1 MIEQLLAT
9 DARDGQYMGMIRSA
23 FERTRPQ
30 RICAAV
36 AYATQSGVAEL
47 DEALGDLKNWRK
59 ATKRWLVGIDYC
71 RSDPLALTHLRDLPS
86 SKVRIFDGEFV
97 SNRKGCVPRDSYHP
111 KAYLL
116 LGNKRSTAVVGSGNL
131 SRTGLRQGI
140 EAAAAFSE
148 CRLDAIEDI
157 RSWFTRHWHLAT
169 PFNSIEDKYEKQ
181 HSSLEN
187 RSNPMASEDDS
198 VPESASKAHQLGP
211 GELRKLRVCRHLW
224 IEAGN
229 ITRNRGPNQPGNQLM
244 MKRNS
249 RVYFGFDAVDLAQD
263 TAIGTVTIQLGDNTS
278 QSRPLRFSNNSM
290 DVLTLPVPGGDTPRE
305 YDKKTLHFE
314 QTGVRA
320 FRLTIGSSSE
330 VKRWR
335 QLSSSIGGKHA
346 MKSGRQWGV
355 Y

>member
-9 DARDGQYMGMIRSA
+9 DARDGLYMGMIRSA

-47 DEALGDLKNWRK
+47 DEALGDLKSWRK

-71 RSDPLALTHLRDLPS
+71 RSDPLALAHLRDLPS
-86 SKVRIFDGEFV
+86 SQVRIFDGEFV

-148 CRLDAIEDI
+148 FRLDAIEDI
-157 RSWFTRHWHLAT
+157 RSWFTRHWRLAT

-244 MKRNS
+244 MKRNF
-249 RVYFGFDAVDLAQD
+249 RVYFGFDAVDLARD
-263 TAIGTVTIQLGDNTS
+263 TSHRYRHHSA
-278 QSRPLRFSNNSM
+278 
-290 DVLTLPVPGGDTPRE
+290 
-305 YDKKTLHFE
+305 
-314 QTGVRA
+314 
-320 FRLTIGSSSE
+320 
-330 VKRWR
+330 WR
-335 QLSSSIGGKHA
+335 QYLAESSLAIQQQFHGCAHVTSA
-346 MKSGRQWGV
+346 GRRYAKRVRQQDAAL
-355 Y
+355 

>member
-47 DEALGDLKNWRK
+47 DEALGDLKSWRK

-148 CRLDAIEDI
+148 SKPEAIDYLH
-157 RSWFTRHWHLAT
+157 SWFTKHWRLAT
-169 PFNSIEDKYEKQ
+169 PLSSIEDEYQRQ
-181 HSSLEN
+181 HDSLEN
-187 RSNPMASEDDS
+187 RRHPVASEDDA
-198 VPESASKAHQLGP
+198 VPASASNAGQLGP
-211 GELRKLRVCRHLW
+211 ADLRKLRVCRHLW
-224 IEAGN
+224 IEAKK
-229 ITRNRGPNQPGNQLM
+229 ITRNLGANRPGNQLM

-249 RVYFGFDAVDLAQD
+249 RMFFGFEAADLEQD
-263 TAIGTVTIQLGDNTS
+263 TLVGYAAIQFDDNALKDCS
-278 QSRPLRFSNNSM
+278 LRFSNNSM
-290 DVLTLPVPGGDTPRE
+290 DVLTLPVPVSEGPAE
-305 YDKKTLHFE
+305 YDNQTLHFE
-314 QTGVRA
+314 QTGVRE
-320 FRLTIGSSSE
+320 FRLTIGSPSE

-335 QLSSSIGGKHA
+335 QLSSSIGGKQA